1 MGAAASALDFNGKS
15 VNSIVEKL
23 MPLYYQKDPVTA
35 EDIYLA
41 ENSWRVIIEGSSPQ
55 MHEMRQ
61 TTGLHEADGM
71 DLYKELFF
79 SRLFDV
85 HEAAR
90 PLFSEKAIRSG
101 KFIGAIFQLCFKQL
115 ENPKEFRQE
124 MVAVAQ
130 AHCQWG
136 IRTVEYG
143 IIGDVLF
150 WSLHR
155 ILGEAY
161 TRRVEEAW
169 TRTFSSMLRV
179 IVPIA
184 VAFERDDGKFKKA
197 LAARAQRAASF
208 KQSQSPSGD
217 SGLLTSELVHIYFFL
232 LVTCSRD

>member
-15 VNSIVEKL
+15 VNSIVDKL

-35 EDIYLA
+35 EDIYLT
-41 ENSWRVIIEGSSPQ
+41 ENSWRVIIEGNSPL

-61 TTGLHEADGM
+61 ATGLHEADGM

-85 HEAAR
+85 HDAAR
-90 PLFSEKAIRSG
+90 ALFSDRAIRSG

-124 MVAVAQ
+124 MVSVAQ
-130 AHCQWG
+130 THCQWG

-143 IIGDVLF
+143 IVGDVLF
-150 WSLHR
+150 WSLHK
-155 ILGEAY
+155 ILGDAY
-161 TRRVEEAW
+161 TRRLEEAW

-179 IVPIA
+179 IVPVA

-197 LAARAQRAASF
+197 VTARANRVASY
-208 KQSQSPSGD
+208 KQFQNSSAD
-217 SGLLTSELVHIYFFL
+217 TVLLTGQF
-232 LVTCSRD
+232 